1 MNILYCLPN
10 DEITTLEQI
19 VKNHED
25 PSTRQRAG
33 LVLLASVVRRSSRPA
48 GQFAPMGLSVLLERY
63 RKFGFYCLLPAW
75 EQMRMKMTP
84 V

>member
-10 DEITTLEQI
+10 DEINTLEQI
-19 VKNHED
+19 VKNHGD

-33 LVLLASVVRRSSRPA
+33 LVLLASVVRKSSRPA
-48 GQFAPMGLSVLLERY
+48 SQYSPVGLSVLLDRY

-75 EQMRMKMTP
+75 EHLQMKFTP